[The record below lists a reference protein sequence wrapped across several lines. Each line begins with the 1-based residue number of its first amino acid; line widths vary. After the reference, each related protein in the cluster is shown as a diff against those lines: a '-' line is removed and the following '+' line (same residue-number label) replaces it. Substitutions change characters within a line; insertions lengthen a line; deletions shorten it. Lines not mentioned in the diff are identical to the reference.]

1 MATIENDCI
10 LVGDFNLVMSPQKD
24 YFNYLHVNNH
34 KSRDKV
40 LEIVWEYNLIDC
52 WREEHIEERKF
63 TWFKNNPIKQARLD
77 FFLISS
83 MLYSK
88 VKNPDITSGY
98 RTDQSHISLDI
109 TLDKT
114 DKGNSYWKFNDSL
127 LRDIQ
132 YVNKIKG
139 LINRIQLQY
148 STNAQQGENSLLND
162 RDIQFNINDQLF
174 FETLMMEIRGETI
187 SITSY
192 KKIQQT
198 NKHDKLLKEID

>member
-34 KSRDKV
+34 KSRDNV

-63 TWFKNNPIKQARLD
+63 TWFKKNPIKQARLD

-148 STNAQQGENSLLND
+148 STNPQQGDNSLLND
-162 RDIQFNINDQLF
+162 RDIQFNINDQL
-174 FETLMMEIRGETI
+174 
-187 SITSY
+187 
-192 KKIQQT
+192 
-198 NKHDKLLKEID
+198 LKRL

>member
-77 FFLISS
+77 LFSNIQHVVFK
-83 MLYSK
+83 SK
-88 VKNPDITSGY
+88 KPRHY
-98 RTDQSHISLDI
+98 L
-109 TLDKT
+109 
-114 DKGNSYWKFNDSL
+114 W
-127 LRDIQ
+127 IQ
-132 YVNKIKG
+132 N
-139 LINRIQLQY
+139 
-148 STNAQQGENSLLND
+148 
-162 RDIQFNINDQLF
+162 
-174 FETLMMEIRGETI
+174 
-187 SITSY
+187 
-192 KKIQQT
+192 
-198 NKHDKLLKEID
+198 

>member
-1 MATIENDCI
+1 
-10 LVGDFNLVMSPQKD
+10 
-24 YFNYLHVNNH
+24 
-34 KSRDKV
+34 
-40 LEIVWEYNLIDC
+40 
-52 WREEHIEERKF
+52 
-63 TWFKNNPIKQARLD
+63 
-77 FFLISS
+77 

-139 LINRIQLQY
+139 LINRIKLQY
-148 STNAQQGENSLLND
+148 STNPQQGDNSLLND

-187 SITSY
+187 SIASY
-192 KKIQQT
+192 KKKQQT
-198 NKHDKLLKEID
+198 NKQDKLLKEIDELKKER